1 MKFLTFFEVQKE
13 NNYLLFIFAFTN
25 YIIHTLCN
33 SWNILAKKNQK
44 NCIVLYCNLTHNK
57 CLYVQCLNLNIFW
70 NILYLKGIRSIFIA
84 AFAAVGTFKSNQ
96 LIQNLS
102 LHSALKGDL
111 PHFFLLFKI
120 FLKVEHFWSRVVL
133 VCGWHL
139 HSMYLVVEFF
149 KKTT

>member
-1 MKFLTFFEVQKE
+1 MK
-13 NNYLLFIFAFTN
+13 N
-25 YIIHTLCN
+25 
-33 SWNILAKKNQK
+33 
-44 NCIVLYCNLTHNK
+44 CNLTHNK
-57 CLYVQCLNLNIFW
+57 CLQIQVSKSDIFLKQPA
-70 NILYLKGIRSIFIA
+70 NILPQGIRSIFIA

-111 PHFFLLFKI
+111 PHFLLFKI

-139 HSMYLVVEFF
+139 HSMYVVVEVF
-149 KKTT
+149 